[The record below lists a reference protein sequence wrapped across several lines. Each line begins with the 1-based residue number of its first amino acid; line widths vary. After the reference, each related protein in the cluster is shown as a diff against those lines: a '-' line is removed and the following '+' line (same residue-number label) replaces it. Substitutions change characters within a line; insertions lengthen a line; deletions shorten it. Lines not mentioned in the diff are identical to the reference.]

1 MTSALR
7 SCYGIRSARRR
18 QPEEVAMPAVTR
30 RRALQAG
37 LAAATATA
45 APRPSEAQ
53 GEVRVRLRILE
64 TTDLHVNVLP
74 YDYYRDVADDTV
86 GLSRTASLVAKA
98 RGETPNALLFDN
110 GDLIQGSPL
119 GDFVANRRGMK
130 DGDVHPM
137 VAAMNALRY
146 DAGTI
151 GNHEFNYG
159 LDFLARSLAAAAF
172 PVVCANVVRADGSP
186 LARPWLI
193 LQKPVTDEAGATHA
207 LRVGVIGFVPP
218 QIMQ

>member
-1 MTSALR
+1 
-7 SCYGIRSARRR
+7 
-18 QPEEVAMPAVTR
+18 
-30 RRALQAG
+30 
-37 LAAATATA
+37 
-45 APRPSEAQ
+45 
-53 GEVRVRLRILE
+53 
-64 TTDLHVNVLP
+64 
-74 YDYYRDVADDTV
+74 V

-137 VAAMNALRY
+137 VAAMNALRC

-172 PVVCANVVRADGSP
+172 PSFAPMSFGLTAARSP
-186 LARPWLI
+186 GP
-193 LQKPVTDEAGATHA
+193 G
-207 LRVGVIGFVPP
+207 
-218 QIMQ
+218 